1 MAVLNYSLL
10 IEYDGT
16 DFHGWQSQFQT
27 RTVQDVLQSALA
39 ELTGEIIAIN
49 GAGRTDAGVHARGQV
64 ANMLLETTIPVEKL
78 APALNSHLPDDV
90 RVRQVNLVDADFHA
104 RFTAYQ
110 RRYSYTV
117 DFGKP
122 VLGRQYCWA
131 LSEQLD
137 VGAMVSC
144 TGMLLGEHDFSGYSK
159 ANPEVPNTIC
169 TVVDANWEK
178 RESGL
183 IFHIAANRFLH
194 HMVRFL
200 AGTLIEVGRG
210 KFGSVEFRRQLDG
223 DSQALKILR
232 APAAGLVLEEVLY
245 P

>member
-1 MAVLNYSLL
+1 MAVLNYRLL

-16 DFHGWQSQFQT
+16 DFHGWQSQSQT
-27 RTVQDVLQSALA
+27 RTVQDILQSALT
-39 ELTGEIIAIN
+39 ELTGETVSIN

-64 ANMLLETTIPVEKL
+64 ANMLLETTIPVEKM
-78 APALNSHLPDDV
+78 ASAMNSHLPDDV
-90 RVRQVNLVDADFHA
+90 RIRQVKLVEADFHA
-104 RFTAYQ
+104 RFRACE

-117 DFGKP
+117 AFGKP

-131 LSEQLD
+131 VSEQLD
-137 VGAMVSC
+137 LGVMVSC
-144 TGMLLGEHDFSGYSK
+144 AEMLLGEHDFSGYCK

-169 TVVDANWEK
+169 TVADANWAEQD
-178 RESGL
+178 SGL

-200 AGTLIEVGRG
+200 TGTLIEVGRG
-210 KFGSVEFRRQLDG
+210 KFSSVEFRRQLDG
-223 DSQALKILR
+223 DTQALKILR